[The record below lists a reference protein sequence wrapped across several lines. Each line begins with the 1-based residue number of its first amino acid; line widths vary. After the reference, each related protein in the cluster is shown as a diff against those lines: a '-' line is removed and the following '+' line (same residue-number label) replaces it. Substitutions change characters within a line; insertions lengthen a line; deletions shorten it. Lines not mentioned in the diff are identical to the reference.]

1 MVIATFAGIVW
12 LNTAPG
18 FLNTTCW
25 QTMVICS
32 AMTIAINVNPLVRYD
47 GYFALS
53 DWLEIANLRESST
66 LALRK
71 VFVNSSKYSDLKGNA
86 ANRLSSISFSE
97 VGLALFGIASAVYR
111 FVLTFSF
118 SIAAVTIGRMWELDS
133 IGLGVAISLVVCAFI
148 LPVLRGAIVLLSQ
161 RSLISF
167 RTVVGYSLLVAITI
181 YSVVIPL
188 PSFVVCD
195 GIVGWSEQKMVYTK
209 EAGRLVSVAPIQLEN
224 ATLRYQNQSALQK
237 LTQLQSKV
245 DQARLAMHHDP
256 SAAYPIEKLSL
267 QAAIASETQQQ
278 IQSQLDSMQ
287 ILTRAVDHEQTVS
300 DTLASVDWRPLELPP
315 PEQIDSML
323 ESGIGKTL
331 RSEAGYSVQDE
342 SNVGRWLPA
351 GTAIGVFI
359 RGERLRI
366 SATVDE
372 DTLSQIQLGTR
383 ARFILAAYPTE
394 VRYGRVV
401 SLSDIAS
408 LEISQAFSKPDRGSI
423 ATQTTTEVDPS
434 SPAQSF
440 GILIEMEDNFEQA
453 DQTLILDKSLFGS
466 AASIVLETQ
475 SQSMLDRVCR
485 YAERVIR

>member
-1 MVIATFAGIVW
+1 
-12 LNTAPG
+12 
-18 FLNTTCW
+18 
-25 QTMVICS
+25 
-32 AMTIAINVNPLVRYD
+32 
-47 GYFALS
+47 
-53 DWLEIANLRESST
+53 
-66 LALRK
+66 
-71 VFVNSSKYSDLKGNA
+71 
-86 ANRLSSISFSE
+86 
-97 VGLALFGIASAVYR
+97 
-111 FVLTFSF
+111 
-118 SIAAVTIGRMWELDS
+118 MWELDS

-423 ATQTTTEVDPS
+423 ATQKTTEVDPS

>member
-1 MVIATFAGIVW
+1 
-12 LNTAPG
+12 
-18 FLNTTCW
+18 
-25 QTMVICS
+25 
-32 AMTIAINVNPLVRYD
+32 
-47 GYFALS
+47 
-53 DWLEIANLRESST
+53 
-66 LALRK
+66 
-71 VFVNSSKYSDLKGNA
+71 
-86 ANRLSSISFSE
+86 
-97 VGLALFGIASAVYR
+97 
-111 FVLTFSF
+111 
-118 SIAAVTIGRMWELDS
+118 
-133 IGLGVAISLVVCAFI
+133 
-148 LPVLRGAIVLLSQ
+148 
-161 RSLISF
+161 
-167 RTVVGYSLLVAITI
+167 
-181 YSVVIPL
+181 
-188 PSFVVCD
+188 
-195 GIVGWSEQKMVYTK
+195 MVYTK

-224 ATLRYQNQSALQK
+224 ATLRYQNQSAQEK
-237 LTQLQSKV
+237 LTQLRSKV

-287 ILTRAVDHEQTVS
+287 ILTAASDQEQKDL

-315 PEQIDSML
+315 PEQIDSTL

-342 SNVGRWLPA
+342 SNIGRWLPA

-383 ARFILAAYPTE
+383 ARFILAAYPKE

-408 LEISQAFSKPDRGSI
+408 LEISQAFSKPNRGSV
-423 ATQTTTEVDPS
+423 ATQRTSEVDPS
-434 SPAQSF
+434 SPSQSF

-453 DQTLILDKSLFGS
+453 DQTLKLDKSLFGS
-466 AASIVLETQ
+466 AASIVLETP
-475 SQSMLDRVCR
+475 SQSMLDRLCR